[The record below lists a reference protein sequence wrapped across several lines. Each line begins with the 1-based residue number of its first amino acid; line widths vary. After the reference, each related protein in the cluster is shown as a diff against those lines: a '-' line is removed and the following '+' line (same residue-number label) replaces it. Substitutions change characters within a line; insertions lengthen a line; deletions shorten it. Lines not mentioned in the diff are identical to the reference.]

1 MKKIT
6 LFSTLAILGTLAL
19 STTNVFAADGGVY
32 KSNGQ
37 ISFVPNEDPTDPVD
51 PTDPENPVDPVDP
64 TDPEGPGEGT
74 AGPLS
79 IDFASSFNFGEQ
91 KITSSNQVYKAAAQE
106 YKNSSGEIKKGTN
119 YVQVTDNRGTEAGWK
134 LMVKQDAQFKSSS
147 EKELTGASLQLT
159 NGNIV
164 TASTSAEPASEAAV
178 TLVPG
183 EESKLMNAA
192 AGQGVGTFL
201 LDWGTDETTGGQ
213 SVSLSVPGSTT
224 KYAEKYAT
232 TLTWTLTDTPDN
244 A

>member
-79 IDFASSFNFGEQ
+79 IDFASSFNLENRRLLLAIKSIKPRLKNI
-91 KITSSNQVYKAAAQE
+91 KI
-106 YKNSSGEIKKGTN
+106 
-119 YVQVTDNRGTEAGWK
+119 VQV
-134 LMVKQDAQFKSSS
+134 KS
-147 EKELTGASLQLT
+147 KKVQTM
-159 NGNIV
+159 
-164 TASTSAEPASEAAV
+164 
-178 TLVPG
+178 
-183 EESKLMNAA
+183 SK
-192 AGQGVGTFL
+192 
-201 LDWGTDETTGGQ
+201 
-213 SVSLSVPGSTT
+213 
-224 KYAEKYAT
+224 
-232 TLTWTLTDTPDN
+232 
-244 A
+244 